1 VLSQT
6 RHGTKFIAFGTN
18 HNTQYKK
25 KKKKRKKKRANIAL
39 NLLIKKLQ
47 IMESIPFWTFLSF
60 TNWISCNKVSSFSR
74 DGFNKI
80 SFTIPTFYGPKSIN

>member
-6 RHGTKFIAFGTN
+6 RRGTKFIAFGTN
-18 HNTQYKK
+18 HNTQLQKK
-25 KKKKRKKKRANIAL
+25 KEKKKEANIAL
-39 NLLIKKLQ
+39 NLLIRKLK
-47 IMESIPFWTFLSF
+47 IMESIPFWTFLSS

-80 SFTIPTFYGPKSIN
+80 SFTIPKFYGPKSTN